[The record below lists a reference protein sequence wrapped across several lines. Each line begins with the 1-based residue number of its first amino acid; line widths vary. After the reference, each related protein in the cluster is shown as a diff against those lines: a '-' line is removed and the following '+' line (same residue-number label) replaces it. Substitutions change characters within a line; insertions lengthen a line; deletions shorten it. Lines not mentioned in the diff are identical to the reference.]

1 MKKATRAAIPARL
14 RDRIAKQ
21 WEELLKPIDEEYLP
35 KIASI
40 VWFDFVDNPR
50 FQTSGFFRTNLKESE
65 WCDVPQQ
72 KIREY
77 LKMVGYTDQMIDMRA
92 KEEEDD

>member
-1 MKKATRAAIPARL
+1 M
-14 RDRIAKQ
+14 
-21 WEELLKPIDEEYLP
+21 
-35 KIASI
+35 
-40 VWFDFVDNPR
+40 DNPR